1 MPSNKKTLVILSG
14 SGVSAESGLA
24 TFRDSGGL
32 WEGYDINEVATLD
45 GWYKSPSKVLDFY
58 NKRREQAV
66 QAKPNQA
73 HECIA
78 QLEKLFN
85 VHIVTQNVDNLHEK
99 AGSTNVLHLHGE
111 LTKAR
116 SIKNENLVIEIGSSP
131 IHLGDVGEDGE
142 QLRPHIVWFG
152 EMVPMLQ
159 QASDVVT
166 KADILVVVGTS
177 LVVYPAA
184 GLVNY
189 AKEGIPKFIVDP
201 SMPELQSFEGWE
213 HFKEPAT
220 TGIEKLKIHL
230 EKNYV

>member
-1 MPSNKKTLVILSG
+1 MPSKKALVVLSG
-14 SGVSAESGLA
+14 SGISAESGLA

-32 WEGYDINEVATLD
+32 WEGYDINEVATVE
-45 GWYKSPSKVLDFY
+45 GWYKNPQKVLDFY

-66 QAKPNQA
+66 KAKPNKA
-73 HECIA
+73 HEYIA
-78 QLEKLFN
+78 WLEELFD

-99 AGSTNVLHLHGE
+99 AGSSNVLHLHGE

-116 SIKNENLVIEIGSSP
+116 SIKNEDLVIEIGSSP
-131 IHLGDVGEDGE
+131 IKLGDVGEDGE

-159 QASDVVT
+159 QASEVVS

-201 SMPELQSFEGWE
+201 SVPELYSFDGWE

-220 TGIEKLKIHL
+220 TGMEKLKVHL
-230 EKNYV
+230 EKNYA